1 MISGRSSF
9 FIRTI
14 SGSVSIEPLIVFRVC
29 FGLLTLFSSLR
40 FLYLGWIDYQYAN
53 SAVNFKYFGFEWVPY
68 PGEAGMMALYLLMVA
83 ASIGLT
89 LGAFYRVSALLFFLC
104 FTWVELIDLT
114 YYLNHYYFVSLV
126 ALLLVF
132 VPAHHA
138 CSIDALRRPAIRAS
152 LAPAWSLRILQF
164 QVAIVYV
171 YAGLMKINSEWLLEA
186 MPLRIWLP
194 AQTDTPL
201 IGPLLALPETAY
213 FFSWSVV
220 FFDCTIVGWLLWSKT
235 RPLAYAVVLMFH
247 ALSGYWFQIGVFP
260 LVMSALVI
268 VMFPES
274 FHKRLVN
281 RVKRL
286 LKAAPASVRPVPPK
300 APGTPNRFLVSA
312 LGCWVAF
319 QLLFPFRYL
328 LYPGNLFWTEE
339 GFRFS
344 WRVMLVEKA
353 GDAQFYV
360 RDGRTGREG
369 AVVNSDFLN
378 EHQIKQMSFQPDMIL
393 QFAHWLAERFAKQGM
408 AKPRV
413 RAEVYVT
420 WNGRPGALLFDP
432 QLDLTGLRDGWAPKS
447 WLYPAPQP

>member
-1 MISGRSSF
+1 MTSKGSDIFTRAV
-9 FIRTI
+9 
-14 SGSVSIEPLIVFRVC
+14 SGSVSIDPLIVFRVS
-29 FGLLTLFSSLR
+29 FGLLTLVSSIR
-40 FLYLGWIDYQYAN
+40 FLLLNWIDYQYAN
-53 SAVNFKYFGFEWVPY
+53 SAVKFKYFGFEWVPY
-68 PGEAGMMALYLLMVA
+68 PGEAGLLALYLLMIA
-83 ASIGLT
+83 ASIGIT
-89 LGAFYRVSALLFFLC
+89 LGAFYRISALLFFIC

-132 VPAHHA
+132 VPAHRA
-138 CSIDALRRPAIRAS
+138 CSIDALRRPATRS
-152 LAPAWSLRILQF
+152 SFAPAWSLRILQF

-171 YAGLMKINSEWLLEA
+171 YAGLMKINSEWLLRA
-186 MPLRIWLP
+186 MPLRLWLP

-201 IGPLLALPETAY
+201 IGPLLAWPETAY
-213 FFSWSVV
+213 IFSWSVV
-220 FFDCTIVGWLLWSKT
+220 LFDCTIVFWLLWSKT
-235 RPLAYAVVLMFH
+235 RPWAYAIILMFH

-260 LVMSALVI
+260 LVMSTLVL

-274 FHKRLVN
+274 FHTRLVN
-281 RVKRL
+281 AVKRL
-286 LKAAPASVRPVPPK
+286 LKSASANVQRLPAHAGPK
-300 APGTPNRFLVSA
+300 PNRFLVAA

-360 RDGRTGREG
+360 RDERTGREG

-393 QFAHWLAERFAKQGM
+393 QFAHWLAAHFAERGVKE
-408 AKPRV
+408 PRV

-432 QLDLTGLRDGWAPKS
+432 QLDLTALRDGWAPKT